1 MIKTVPITRALD
13 EESIKIMEKKS
24 EEQNVSQSEWL
35 RNIIKKQK

>member
-13 EESIKIMEKKS
+13 EESIQIMEKKS